1 MEQSEPKDINTN
13 KKKGT
18 SFMKN
23 VLVLMFSQI
32 MVKILG
38 FIYKLVIT
46 NIEGFGDTGLGYY
59 SAGYQIYSLLLALSS
74 IGIPNVVSKLVSER
88 TAVGDNK
95 GAQRIFKSCM
105 TFFVGLGI
113 ILSVALFFGA
123 EYIAK
128 IVFNVPDTKY
138 VMQVLA
144 PAIVFVSAS
153 AVFRGYFA
161 GLNDMKPTSYSQIIE
176 QFLNCVL
183 SITFVYALIGKE
195 PYIMAA
201 GGNLSTTCA
210 IVLTFI
216 YLIIY
221 YKRKKLNIEKKQIS
235 PEAKKTTWQLL
246 KIILVLSVPITFSSV
261 ISIISPLIDSTTV
274 SRCIQNAFAYMYP
287 IKEELEAFAMSM
299 TGILSK
305 VDTLTAMPIAV
316 NIAFSTALVPV
327 ISTALAKKDYDTASK
342 RMTFSLFAS
351 LLIIIPC
358 AFGFISLAQPILNL
372 IYPTASNGAS
382 VFILCSVSMI
392 FVALNQTINGGLYGL
407 NKSYVPAIATVLSIV
422 IKIWLNLVLISNP
435 SIGINGSGISSIAA
449 QMLIFIICI
458 VILNKHLKLYFD
470 FKRMILGPLAS
481 GALMGVSVYFI
492 NQALNGII
500 GNTISTLISIFLGVI
515 IYVLSIILF
524 KILKKEDILMIPFGT
539 KIYPLLVKF
548 KIYKEEV
555 EVEQTINSEL
565 IEETIESESQTE
577 KDVLISINEKNENI
591 DKNKKHYPKHMK

>member
-1 MEQSEPKDINTN
+1 
-13 KKKGT
+13 
-18 SFMKN
+18 
-23 VLVLMFSQI
+23 
-32 MVKILG
+32 
-38 FIYKLVIT
+38 
-46 NIEGFGDTGLGYY
+46 
-59 SAGYQIYSLLLALSS
+59 
-74 IGIPNVVSKLVSER
+74 
-88 TAVGDNK
+88 
-95 GAQRIFKSCM
+95 
-105 TFFVGLGI
+105 
-113 ILSVALFFGA
+113 
-123 EYIAK
+123 
-128 IVFNVPDTKY
+128 
-138 VMQVLA
+138 
-144 PAIVFVSAS
+144 
-153 AVFRGYFA
+153 
-161 GLNDMKPTSYSQIIE
+161 
-176 QFLNCVL
+176 
-183 SITFVYALIGKE
+183 
-195 PYIMAA
+195 
-201 GGNLSTTCA
+201 
-210 IVLTFI
+210 
-216 YLIIY
+216 
-221 YKRKKLNIEKKQIS
+221 
-235 PEAKKTTWQLL
+235 
-246 KIILVLSVPITFSSV
+246 
-261 ISIISPLIDSTTV
+261 
-274 SRCIQNAFAYMYP
+274 
-287 IKEELEAFAMSM
+287 
-299 TGILSK
+299 
-305 VDTLTAMPIAV
+305 
-316 NIAFSTALVPV
+316 
-327 ISTALAKKDYDTASK
+327 
-342 RMTFSLFAS
+342 
-351 LLIIIPC
+351 
-358 AFGFISLAQPILNL
+358 
-372 IYPTASNGAS
+372 
-382 VFILCSVSMI
+382 MI